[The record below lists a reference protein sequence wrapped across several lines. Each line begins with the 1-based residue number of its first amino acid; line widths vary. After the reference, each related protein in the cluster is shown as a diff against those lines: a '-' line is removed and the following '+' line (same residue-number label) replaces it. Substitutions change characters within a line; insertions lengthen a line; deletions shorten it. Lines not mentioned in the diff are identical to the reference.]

1 MKPKISVVMAVYCGG
16 RYIEEQIKS
25 ILKQSYPVDEL
36 ILIEDSSPEPCVD
49 VISKAVGA
57 RISLESDKTGS
68 LSDGADGSDRTPADC
83 FQETVVRSGR
93 CTVRYLEHVE
103 RKGYAQTFFDALK
116 LATGDFIFFSDQD
129 DIWEIN
135 KVAVCIKVMRRY
147 PEITCLSAAN
157 ILIDSE
163 GREIGRDKRL
173 RERMISVSTEDLIM
187 QKHGALRPGM
197 STVIRRSL
205 KEKIDGMDIADYEMH
220 DRLIEY
226 LAAIEG
232 GYRCISS
239 YLSRYRIHEENT
251 SGMNLTHT
259 KLRTGLDGR
268 IDQIDKEL
276 KYLKQI
282 CGIYDPDKLYVDR
295 AIDYFSSRRKLLK
308 DKNIIKYIICSF
320 RLFGRYSS
328 KKVWL
333 GDIAGILKG

>member
-1 MKPKISVVMAVYCGG
+1 MMMKPKISVVMAVYCGG

-25 ILKQSYPVDEL
+25 ILTQSYPVDEL

-49 VISKAVGA
+49 AISRAAGIEIAPDSEDRAKELSGKGVNADICREVSG
-57 RISLESDKTGS
+57 ISGH
-68 LSDGADGSDRTPADC
+68 C
-83 FQETVVRSGR
+83 I
-93 CTVRYLEHVE
+93 VRYFEHRE

-129 DIWEIN
+129 DIWERD
-135 KVAVCIKVMRRY
+135 KVAVCIKVLRSY

-157 ILIDSE
+157 ILIDGK
-163 GREIGRDKRL
+163 GREIGKDKRL
-173 RERMISVSTEDLIM
+173 LDRMIDVSTEDLIM

-205 KEKIDGMDIADYEMH
+205 KEKIDSMDISEYEMH

-226 LAAIEG
+226 LAATEG
-232 GYRCISS
+232 GYKCISS
-239 YLSRYRIHEENT
+239 YLARYRIHDDNT

-259 KLRTGLDGR
+259 KLRTGLGGR
-268 IDQIDKEL
+268 IEQIDKEL

-282 CGIYDPDKLYVDR
+282 SGISDSDKRCIDK
-295 AIDYFSSRRKLLK
+295 AIEYFDSRRKLLK
-308 DKNIIKYIICSF
+308 NKNIIKYIICSL
-320 RLFGRYSS
+320 RLLGRYSS